1 MKNYFISK
9 TSSSDSSLA
18 YIDRNMEIV
27 RERMVDQMEQ
37 SFDLG
42 RKLIDTE
49 LDTGM
54 LNFVV
59 KPIIKTFY
67 DYWSQHDA
75 RSGTLSQIEVA
86 LNAGK
91 EIILKGGSEE
101 IFQEVFNE
109 TFPDYLKGDQTYRQC
124 SKRHRNFE
132 RLKEVAKNTYLNY
145 LKEVVSLLKVEE
157 DINDY
162 GELCTYA
169 YKTKEEATKNLLNQL
184 EFTDK
189 AIGIVEEDPSIL
201 NIPFGRKIILK
212 TLRKGFEATK
222 KDFLFAIDDTY

>member
-1 MKNYFISK
+1 MR
-9 TSSSDSSLA
+9 DSPLA
-18 YIDRNMEIV
+18 YLDRNLEII
-27 RERMVDQMEQ
+27 RERMIDQMEQ
-37 SFDLG
+37 SFKLG

-59 KPIIKTFY
+59 KPLVKTFY

-75 RSGTLSQIEVA
+75 RSGTLKQIQVT

-101 IFQEVFNE
+101 RFQEVLNN
-109 TFPDYLKGDQTYRQC
+109 TFPDYLKGDQTYHQC
-124 SKRHRNFE
+124 SKRHKNYG

-145 LKEVVSLLKVEE
+145 LKEVVSLLEVEE
-157 DINDY
+157 DVNDY
-162 GELCTYA
+162 GDLCTHA
-169 YKTKEEATKNLLNQL
+169 FKTKEEAKKNLLNQL

-189 AIGIVEEDPSIL
+189 AISIVEEDPSIL
-201 NIPFGRKIILK
+201 TIPFGRKIILK
-212 TLRKGFEATK
+212 TLRKGFEVSK
-222 KDFLFAIDDTY
+222 KDFLFSIDDTY